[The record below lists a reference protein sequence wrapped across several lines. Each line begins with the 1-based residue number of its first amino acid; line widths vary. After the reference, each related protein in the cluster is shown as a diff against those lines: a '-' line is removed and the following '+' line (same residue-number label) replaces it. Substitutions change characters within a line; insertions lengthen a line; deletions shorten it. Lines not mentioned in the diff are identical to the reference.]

1 MILTLKVHSNGV
13 KHLGELQVPVGVIC
27 WIGEAVN
34 VNIIALSM
42 IDLTNPGVQ
51 LVIGDAAPVRR
62 LLVVNGLGTVEVS
75 VCPRIR
81 IHLHAIGVHSA
92 IVPWAVGRWRR
103 FRSMAEGVLKIKNI
117 YLENKEKGEAA
128 QKLIS
133 I

>member
-1 MILTLKVHSNGV
+1 MILTLKVHSNRA

-62 LLVVNGLGTVEVS
+62 LVLAV
-75 VCPRIR
+75 
-81 IHLHAIGVHSA
+81 HA
-92 IVPWAVGRWRR
+92 
-103 FRSMAEGVLKIKNI
+103 
-117 YLENKEKGEAA
+117 
-128 QKLIS
+128 
-133 I
+133 